1 MSVANNV
8 KVVLAGLA
16 LGIMVVVAGLAL
28 AWPARADPDTDFAN
42 ELHGYGI
49 YGQKDYN
56 AWIGKITCKRL
67 RTGLDANA
75 SEAAVF
81 LHKNLD
87 KDTTEQQTYQFLN
100 ASINYY
106 CEDQRGVMTSIAGI
120 PAPAPVPAGNPLP
133 AEQG

>member
-1 MSVANNV
+1 MDAHIIRSVKAV
-8 KVVLAGLA
+8 ILATAAVAAGLLMA
-16 LGIMVVVAGLAL
+16 A
-28 AWPARADPDTDFAN
+28 PANADPDTDFGN
-42 ELHGYGI
+42 ELHTYGI

-120 PAPAPVPAGNPLP
+120 PAPAGNPAGNPLP